1 MRRFSFFRIILITA
15 ICLAC
20 ACVYPLRTGGACR
33 TVHIKAVVDPAIAAD
48 PAWRTSIT
56 GLFDKTNAV
65 FRQWAG
71 ISFAIDTLYAWDIE
85 KSASWSQLL
94 MGDCLV
100 NEISKGESDIVVYFS
115 PTSNPP
121 AMIAGMTLYE
131 LGYACIQ
138 VTTDGVA
145 QGFDRKTYFS
155 LVHWLA
161 HIFGAVHCYFNGHTV
176 TIMNPF
182 IHDGQV
188 IESSE
193 PRKPV
198 IHRGNRTIMAALA
211 ERPFREDQWIS
222 ALWPPIKQVYDYMRN
237 TNNRWRIAENGEVAG
252 YERDAFHEGNLM
264 LYLSSWASLC
274 GMPRE
279 ALLYLDSLDL
289 LADAIHKT
297 CSGAEDIANTRI
309 CTMCA
314 HDTSQVADWFALQKF
329 YLGMRRCMVL
339 LRSRDTGRADS
350 CFTAT
355 MSHNFPYQLEPVKEK
370 YANGYRMY
378 ARRYGR
384 QE

>member
-1 MRRFSFFRIILITA
+1 VRCFSFFRLMVIAA
-15 ICLAC
+15 ICFAC
-20 ACVYPLRTGGACR
+20 ACASPLRNNGPCC
-33 TVHIKAVVDPAIAAD
+33 TVHIKAIVDPAIASD

-56 GLFDKTNAV
+56 GLFEKASTV
-65 FRQWAG
+65 FQSWAG
-71 ISFAIDTLYAWDIE
+71 ISFTIDTLYSRDIE
-85 KSASWSQLL
+85 QMPSYGQLL

-100 NEISKGESDIVVYFS
+100 SEIAKGPSDIVVYFS

-131 LGYACIQ
+131 LGYAYIQ
-138 VTTDGVA
+138 VTTNGAA

-161 HIFGAVHCYFNGHTV
+161 HMFGAVHCYFNGRTV

-188 IESSE
+188 LESTE
-193 PRKPV
+193 PERPG
-198 IHRGNRTIMAALA
+198 IHRGNRTIMTSLS
-211 ERPFREDQWIS
+211 ERPFREDQWTS
-222 ALWPPIKQVYDYMRN
+222 ALWPPIKQVYDEMRN
-237 TNNRWRIAENGEVAG
+237 TYNRWRIVENGEVVG

-274 GMPRE
+274 GMPSE

-289 LADAIHKT
+289 LVDAIQKT
-297 CSGAEDIANTRI
+297 CSGVEDITNTRI

-314 HDTSQVADWFALQKF
+314 HDTAQVADWFALQKF

-350 CFTAT
+350 CFNAT
-355 MSHNFPYQLEPVKEK
+355 MSHNFPAQLESVKEK
-370 YANGYRMY
+370 YANGYRLY
-378 ARRYGR
+378 AGRSGR